1 MPWLLR
7 THKRSDVWHDEYL
20 KLLELLDKKG
30 IELKFTQLSFK
41 PPPERISRSVL
52 LRLER
57 LLRQGRYL
65 RGSEVERM
73 RLNLLRGLRHR
84 WLRQRVSPVSSNVA
98 EPAARRLRLR
108 GKQSAKR

>member
-1 MPWLLR
+1 MPWLLL
-7 THKRSDVWHDEYL
+7 THKRSDVWHSDYT
-20 KLLELLDKKG
+20 KLLELLEKKG
-30 IELKFTQLSFK
+30 TELKFTQVSITRE
-41 PPPERISRSVL
+41 PERISRSVL

-73 RLNLLRGLRHR
+73 RLKLLRGLRHR
-84 WLRQRVSPVSSNVA
+84 LLRQLVGPVSSNVA
-98 EPAARRLRLR
+98 EPAARRLRLQ